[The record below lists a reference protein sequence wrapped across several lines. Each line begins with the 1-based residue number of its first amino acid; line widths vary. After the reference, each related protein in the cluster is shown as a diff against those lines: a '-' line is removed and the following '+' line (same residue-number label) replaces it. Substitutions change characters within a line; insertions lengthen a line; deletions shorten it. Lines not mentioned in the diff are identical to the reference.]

1 VAAQRQENMQPF
13 DDEVD
18 TLELRDYLAVLRRRK
33 LTVVLTT
40 LAVMATALAVSFVQ
54 TPVYAAETTLL
65 LRPRTSEQIFAP
77 ESEPQLRVTDRARA
91 IDTEIGVMESR
102 SIREAVTAEL
112 GHEPEVTIRSDGQTD
127 LVTITAESTDP
138 AQAAREADTYARV
151 YLETRRQ
158 QLVADLQTAI
168 DQVQAKIVEI
178 ETAAEQP
185 LADLDARIAAA
196 SPGPERRALEEERA
210 ELAEQVE
217 ALQGN
222 VEAQQ
227 APYVTQLNE
236 LQVAVNLTQTG
247 GAQVVS
253 RAEVPESPAR
263 PVPLRNGA
271 VAAVLGLVLGVGLAF
286 LREYLDET
294 ITTKDD
300 LQQAA
305 GGRNVL
311 GLIPAVP
318 GWKDRA
324 KPRLVSITDP
334 GSPAAEAYRTLRTSV
349 QFIGLE
355 RPVKLVQF
363 TSPSSGEG
371 KTTTLANLAVALAG
385 AGQRVIVVCCDLRR
399 PRLHEFFGLP
409 DDPGFTSVL
418 LGQVPLA
425 SALQGVPGQT
435 RLALL
440 ASGPQPPNPSELL
453 ASPRAE
459 ELLALLK
466 SEADVV
472 LIDSPPVLPV
482 TDGLVLARMVDATIL
497 VATANLTTRKEVH
510 RTVEL
515 LDQVDAPLVGAVL
528 NAAEPESVYGY
539 GSRYGNSYAPRPD
552 AGGNGRGADAL
563 PPVAAR
569 PNGTKRRSATPGPRG
584 RPGLEQKPWE
594 GDDPWRARAGDA

>member
-1 VAAQRQENMQPF
+1 MQPF

-40 LAVMATALAVSFVQ
+40 LAVVATALAVSFVQ
-54 TPVYAAETTLL
+54 TPIYAAETELL
-65 LRPRTSEQIFAP
+65 LRPLPSEQIYTP
-77 ESEPQLRVTDRARA
+77 ESNPQQRA
-91 IDTEIGVMESR
+91 IDQSRAIETEIGVMESR
-102 SIREAVTAEL
+102 SVRQAVAEEL
-112 GHEPEVTIRSDGQTD
+112 GREPEVTIRSDGQTD

-138 AQAAREADTYARV
+138 AQAAREADTYADV
-151 YLETRRQ
+151 YIETRRQ
-158 QLVADLQTAI
+158 RQINDLQTAI
-168 DQVQAKIVEI
+168 DQVQAKILEI
-178 ETAAEQP
+178 EASAEQP
-185 LADLDARIAAA
+185 LADLDARIASAPDGA
-196 SPGPERRALEEERA
+196 ERRALEAERA
-210 ELAEQVE
+210 EVAESLE

-227 APYVTQLNE
+227 EPYVTQLNQ
-236 LQVAVNLTQTG
+236 LQLAVRLTQTG

-318 GWKDRA
+318 GWKNRA

-409 DDPGFTSVL
+409 NDAGFTSVL

-425 SALQGVPGQT
+425 SALQGVPGQP

-459 ELLALLK
+459 ELLGLLK

-515 LDQVDAPLVGAVL
+515 LHQVDAPLVGAVL

-539 GSRYGNSYAPRPD
+539 GSRYGNSYAPND
-552 AGGNGRGADAL
+552 GAGGNGRGGGAKL
-563 PPVAAR
+563 PPAPAEESSVR
-569 PNGTKRRSATPGPRG
+569 PNGSRGRSPQRARG
-584 RPGLEQKPWE
+584 RPGREGSFLFE